1 MTAWKRGSMEKDRIY
16 SFLGLCIRAG
26 KLDTGELAVEKSI
39 SSGKAVLVIIS
50 EDASANTKKQ
60 FKDKC
65 RFYNVPVV
73 EFGEK
78 EKLGHATGKS
88 ERTSLAVTDYGLAQ
102 ALMKKLL
109 SGEQDGGDMNGEN

>member
-1 MTAWKRGSMEKDRIY
+1 MEKDRIY

-39 SSGKAVLVIIS
+39 SSGKAVLVIVS

-88 ERTSLAVTDYGLAQ
+88 ERTSLAVTDYGL
-102 ALMKKLL
+102 MKKLL
-109 SGEQDGGDMNGEN
+109 SGEQDGGDLNGEN